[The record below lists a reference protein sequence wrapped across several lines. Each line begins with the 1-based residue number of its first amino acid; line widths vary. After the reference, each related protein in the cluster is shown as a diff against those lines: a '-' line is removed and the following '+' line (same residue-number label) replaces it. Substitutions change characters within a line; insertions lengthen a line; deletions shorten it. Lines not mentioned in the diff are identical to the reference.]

1 MRYSKPAIELLGRA
15 DVLIESLQSKTQ
27 SNNDPNHPI
36 PNGVPAYD
44 LDE

>member
-1 MRYSKPAIELLGRA
+1 MKYTKPAIELLGDA
-15 DVLIESLQSKTQ
+15 SALIESVQSKTQ

-44 LDE
+44 LDD